1 MGAASGNQ
9 EKGSSQLTTVGDA
22 PRGWKCRRPHL
33 DPGGERAWGAPPTG
47 AWPLWKSGRTTGTTT
62 SRGSSFGARHAQ
74 HGAGERLAGR
84 QARGKLLF
92 RTKGRLQGC
101 PDRRPLARGSLGG
114 GAAWKRGIPRE
125 RLACTLA
132 SLAGPTLEVGQRLG
146 KPSETQGLAFGA
158 RCSWLAGLAAA
169 DGRSELFFRLL
180 YGLALVRLCVQSLT
194 FHMEFKGERCE
205 YREM

>member
-1 MGAASGNQ
+1 MRGGRRQQ
-9 EKGSSQLTTVGDA
+9 EPGLCGS
-22 PRGWKCRRPHL
+22 
-33 DPGGERAWGAPPTG
+33 PGGPRERQQAEALRSELATHSTEPGRDSQAG
-47 AWPLWKSGRTTGTTT
+47 RREGNFCSGRRAGF
-62 SRGSSFGARHAQ
+62 RGALI
-74 HGAGERLAGR
+74 AGPW
-84 QARGKLLF
+84 RGE
-92 RTKGRLQGC
+92 
-101 PDRRPLARGSLGG
+101 AWG

-132 SLAGPTLEVGQRLG
+132 SLAGPTLEMGQRLG